1 MASDKG
7 RPYRHNLPKPVLSK
21 PDEMDIVESIQN
33 NGYDTESVSSDDS
46 MSVLTQRKRKLPV
59 ELKRENAVRVV
70 RETSNCEGGKGK
82 DASGKWQL
90 VMYSLTFRFASLF

>member
-7 RPYRHNLPKPVLSK
+7 RLHNLPKPVLSK

-46 MSVLTQRKRKLPV
+46 MSVLTQTKRKLPV

-90 VMYSLTFRFASLF
+90 VMYSFRFASLF

>member
-7 RPYRHNLPKPVLSK
+7 GLYRHNLPKPVLSK

-46 MSVLTQRKRKLPV
+46 MSVLTQTKRKLPV
-59 ELKRENAVRVV
+59 DIELKRENAVRVV

-90 VMYSLTFRFASLF
+90 VMYSFRFASLF